1 MVLEDMEDPS
11 CDGLMDLK
19 KISATSVLET
29 GKISPLTVPD
39 GGVVLSRP
47 RPTLGCSA
55 HYEDEF
61 SGRTEKPQPV
71 PKILNW
77 CPPNVSWTYYRFG
90 NPFGNS
96 NVRLIVM
103 PFAKIIFGPFFGQ

>member
-1 MVLEDMEDPS
+1 MVLEDVEDPS

-19 KISATSVLET
+19 KISTASVLGT

-55 HYEDEF
+55 HDDDVHRMLVAFQKYVNAHKLLA
-61 SGRTEKPQPV
+61 S
-71 PKILNW
+71 
-77 CPPNVSWTYYRFG
+77 Y
-90 NPFGNS
+90 S
-96 NVRLIVM
+96 NVC
-103 PFAKIIFGPFFGQ
+103 AH